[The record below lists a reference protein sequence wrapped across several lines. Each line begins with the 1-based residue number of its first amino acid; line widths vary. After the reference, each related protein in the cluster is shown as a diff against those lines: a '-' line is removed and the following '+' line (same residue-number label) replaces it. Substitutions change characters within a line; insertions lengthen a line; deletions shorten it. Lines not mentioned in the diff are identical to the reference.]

1 MIWTRILKTLHRS
14 TSIDP
19 KLVVV
24 GYDLTGHYFNEL
36 LGYKSAAGIL
46 GLPLRIIAARSV
58 EPRLAAELL
67 AEPTIEP
74 IPSAWDV
81 LTQNIVDQL
90 IAFADSDDNLA
101 SLWMAIA
108 ECDLRSTDMLL
119 FPISR
124 PLLIVRVGE
133 WLARRRPGRRPSVF
147 FRFTGGE
154 IVEKTT
160 GQTNSAAAALF
171 RLACSDLRKWSGQ
184 ERVFLLADTV
194 PLARMLTRICCRR
207 AFPMPVPK
215 YHVASACVQSLPTLG
230 IAVYVHLNKYSGRL
244 IGELRQIIHRI
255 AVDAPSIRFIV
266 NSRALS
272 RATRGALET
281 EMASQVEFVAEQ
293 QDTAEYFAT
302 ISRSAIVL
310 LAYEPQAYIIGSSG
324 VFIEAAS
331 LGKVVVAPG
340 ATWMAEQMA
349 AGFGVGTTFA
359 EPKAAPVAEA
369 VLQAL
374 SNFRRLGALAGL
386 LAPRIRKANSSER
399 YIEQMIEL
407 VRQQPDMQTNYQ
419 LGEEIDFSDA
429 FDSHCFTGAGWGEV
443 ENWGV
448 WTVRRRADLHF
459 GFVSSRPTVLRALV
473 QPFLTKTHPRIDV
486 RVCAGPREVAQW
498 TFSLDGEAGGKPQ
511 WREALIRPIEGTNT
525 LDISF
530 AIDAPTSPFAEG
542 ISGDQRMLGLGLRKL
557 IFRSR
562 D

>member
-1 MIWTRILKTLHRS
+1 MIWTRILKALRRG

-19 KLVVV
+19 KLVIV

-74 IPSAWDV
+74 LPSAWDI
-81 LTQNIVDQL
+81 LPQNIVNQL

-154 IVEKTT
+154 IVDKTK
-160 GQTNSAAAALF
+160 GQTNAAAAALF
-171 RLACSDLRKWSGQ
+171 RLACSDLRKRSGQ

-194 PLARMLTRICCRR
+194 PIARMLTRVCCRR

-215 YHVASACVQSLPTLG
+215 YHIASTCVQSVPTPG
-230 IAVYVHLNKYSGRL
+230 NTVYVHVNKYSGRL
-244 IGELRQIIHRI
+244 IGELRKVIHRI
-255 AVDAPSIRFIV
+255 AVDAPSTRFIV

-272 RATRGALET
+272 SETRSALET
-281 EMASQVEFVAEQ
+281 EMISQVEFVPEQ

-310 LAYEPQAYIIGSSG
+310 LAYEPQAYTIGSSG
-324 VFIEAAS
+324 VFIEATS
-331 LGKVVVAPG
+331 LGKVGVAPG

-349 AGFGVGTTFA
+349 AGYGVGTTFA
-359 EPKAAPVAEA
+359 EPKAEPVAEA
-369 VLQAL
+369 VLEAL
-374 SNFRRLGALAGL
+374 SALRRLGALAGL
-386 LAPRIRKANSSER
+386 LAPHVRKANSSER

-407 VRQQPDMQTNYQ
+407 VRQQPNMQTNYQ
-419 LGEEIDFSDA
+419 LGEEIDFNDTFA
-429 FDSHCFTGAGWGEV
+429 SHCFTGAGWGEV
-443 ENWGV
+443 EDWGV
-448 WTVRRRADLHF
+448 WTVGGRAELHF
-459 GFVSSRPTVLRALV
+459 RFVSPRPAVLRALV

-498 TFSLDGEAGGKPQ
+498 IFSLDSEAGDRPQ
-511 WREALIRPIEGTNT
+511 WREALVRPIKGTNT

-530 AIDAPTSPFAEG
+530 TIDAPTSPFAEG

-557 IFRSR
+557 LFRSR

>member
-1 MIWTRILKTLHRS
+1 M
-14 TSIDP
+14 
-19 KLVVV
+19 
-24 GYDLTGHYFNEL
+24 
-36 LGYKSAAGIL
+36 
-46 GLPLRIIAARSV
+46 
-58 EPRLAAELL
+58 
-67 AEPTIEP
+67 
-74 IPSAWDV
+74 
-81 LTQNIVDQL
+81 
-90 IAFADSDDNLA
+90 
-101 SLWMAIA
+101 
-108 ECDLRSTDMLL
+108 
-119 FPISR
+119 
-124 PLLIVRVGE
+124 
-133 WLARRRPGRRPSVF
+133 
-147 FRFTGGE
+147 
-154 IVEKTT
+154 
-160 GQTNSAAAALF
+160 
-171 RLACSDLRKWSGQ
+171 
-184 ERVFLLADTV
+184 
-194 PLARMLTRICCRR
+194 
-207 AFPMPVPK
+207 
-215 YHVASACVQSLPTLG
+215 
-230 IAVYVHLNKYSGRL
+230 NKYSGRL
-244 IGELRQIIHRI
+244 IGELRQILHRI

-272 RATRGALET
+272 RETRGALET

-386 LAPRIRKANSSER
+386 LAPRIRKANSSKR

-486 RVCAGPREVAQW
+486 RVCVGPREVAQW